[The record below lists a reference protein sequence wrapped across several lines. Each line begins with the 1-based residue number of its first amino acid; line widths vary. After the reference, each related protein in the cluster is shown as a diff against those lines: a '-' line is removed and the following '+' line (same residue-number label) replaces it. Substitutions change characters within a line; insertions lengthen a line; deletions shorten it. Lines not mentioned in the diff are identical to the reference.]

1 MNENKERFLIRF
13 LNDKYFIR
21 LYKKMGKEERREIR
35 RFRMKYNK
43 EIDYE
48 KVKFEMKGT

>member
-21 LYKKMGKEERREIR
+21 LYKKMGKEERREITVDH
-35 RFRMKYNK
+35 KLSN
-43 EIDYE
+43 EP
-48 KVKFEMKGT
+48 